1 MTTTIPTYAAAKAW
15 RLIREKKAQ
24 GEYHVTGSLY
34 LSGCDL
40 SGVTLP
46 TSVGG
51 WLYLSGC
58 DLSGV
63 TLPTSVG
70 GWLDLS
76 GCDLSGVTLPASVGG
91 SLYLSGCDLSGVTLP
106 ASVGGWLDLSGCDLS
121 GVTLPTS
128 VGGWLDLSGC
138 RNPDPSQ
145 WWTERGEATR
155 RHCLAVCPNDGYAL
169 VQTDTD
175 HFSAGCRTNLTRAQA
190 LKHWNRTD
198 ERAKLFTAAIEEAV
212 L

>member
-46 TSVGG
+46 
-51 WLYLSGC
+51 
-58 DLSGV
+58 
-63 TLPTSVG
+63 
-70 GWLDLS
+70 
-76 GCDLSGVTLPASVGG
+76 ASVGG
-91 SLYLSGCDLSGVTLP
+91 SIY
-106 ASVGGWLDLSGCDLS
+106 
-121 GVTLPTS
+121 
-128 VGGWLDLSGC
+128 LSGC

-155 RHCLAVCPNDGYAL
+155 RRCIAVCPDYDYAL

-175 HFSAGCRTNLTRAQA
+175 HFSAGCRNNLTRAQA